1 MTAEPGSGYGY
12 GDTLSGGVMGIDFTL
27 ALSQRE
33 REPGTQLWEG
43 SPFQNPIPLV
53 AVWPG

>member
-1 MTAEPGSGYGY
+1 
-12 GDTLSGGVMGIDFTL
+12 MGIDFTPG
-27 ALSQRE
+27 LSQRE